1 MKGGP
6 KQKNRDIK
14 IEMREEEDCVNY
26 TDKPKQWHQFRVK
39 EGDENYLILKF

>member
-14 IEMREEEDCVNY
+14 IEMREEEDLYEQDEYRQKRRRHKN
-26 TDKPKQWHQFRVK
+26 KRGKGKK
-39 EGDENYLILKF
+39 EL